1 MVKKILFVLCT
12 FFLLLCVASLTRAAE
27 FSSANIRSGFG
38 LGIDFAKYT
47 GTDFALMFNYNSERL
62 TAGLGFNYEDD
73 TGNRVPRNWWEWR
86 AQLGL
91 RYLLYSRLFL
101 TGGGAWS
108 YTTRRNNAIG
118 SGYAIGPY
126 VGIDYYFIKRLFL
139 SFKILPYTYVKDP
152 DGDTGSSY
160 FEHGSISLNFTFW

>member
-1 MVKKILFVLCT
+1 MIKKSLSVLCVCIII
-12 FFLLLCVASLTRAAE
+12 LSIASFAKSRNVP
-27 FSSANIRSGFG
+27 SSDIKSGFG

-47 GTDFALMFNYNSERL
+47 GTDFALMFNYNNDQL
-62 TAGLGFNYEDD
+62 TAGLGFNYEND
-73 TGNRVPRNWWEWR
+73 TGNKVPRNWFEWR

-91 RYLLYSRLFL
+91 RYLLYPRLFL

-108 YTTRRNNAIG
+108 YTTRRNDAID

-126 VGIDYYFIKRLFL
+126 IGIDYYLMKRLFL

-160 FEHGSISLNFTFW
+160 FEHGAISLNFTFY